1 MTRHDEFEIAGWQVD
16 PSTCQISQ
24 GEEINKLEP
33 KVMDLLVYM
42 AERSGEVLS
51 RDELLDG
58 VWQGTVVGYEAL
70 TNAVIKLRKAFG
82 DDARHPRVIETFP
95 KKGYRLIA
103 EVGIVEPDDG
113 DHVPGEAVAARES
126 ATKSGMTGYLTVVVV
141 LFLLLLLVG
150 LYFWQ
155 SREDETTW
163 PPPGTT
169 VIAVLPFVNTG
180 NDIEHTY
187 FSDGITDD
195 LINRLSG
202 LSGLIVI
209 SRNSTFQYKG
219 QAVDVRQ
226 VASDLGAGYV
236 LEGSV
241 RRGGERMRVN
251 AQLID
256 GKSGTQKWA
265 DSYDGTLEDVF
276 DLQDLIS
283 GQIITALSLE
293 LGDGETVQGL
303 QPETTS
309 TAAYEALLKG
319 LEQTRRFDRESFAA
333 AEAHFLRAL
342 ELDPDY
348 TRAHAALAMIY
359 WRAWQLKWHLNS
371 GSRFAGWG
379 RAKEELDAAM
389 AAPTPLALSL
399 NSSMFLYNRRYEQA
413 IEEANRA
420 IELNPSSADG
430 YLALADA
437 LAFDGQPLQ
446 AIETAD
452 KAIRLDPNFPAPY
465 LKIKGRAQFDLQQ
478 YEQAIETLT
487 LSLEGNP
494 EDLDAMVVLL
504 AAYGNAGQQAL
515 AEEARER
522 LDRKFREH
530 RKARFTLDSPKMR
543 WPYRNRPDKERLV
556 EGLRLAGVPEW

>member
-1 MTRHDEFEIAGWQVD
+1 MTRHDEFEIAGWHVD
-16 PSTCQISQ
+16 SSTCQISQ
-24 GEEINKLEP
+24 GEEVHKLEP

-42 AERSGEVLS
+42 AGRSGEVLS

-58 VWQGTVVGYEAL
+58 VWHDAVVGYEAL

-82 DDARHPRVIETFP
+82 DDARHPRVIETYP

-103 EVGIVEPDDG
+103 EVEITQADRSDSVSRTIIASQKSRSSIG
-113 DHVPGEAVAARES
+113 VPW
-126 ATKSGMTGYLTVVVV
+126 YLAVV
-141 LFLLLLLVG
+141 LAVLLLAG
-150 LYFWQ
+150 LFVWQ
-155 SREDETTW
+155 SSEDAAAW

-169 VIAVLPFVNTG
+169 VVAVLPFVNTG
-180 NDIEHTY
+180 NDIEHSY

-219 QAVDVRQ
+219 RAVDVRQ
-226 VASDLGAGYV
+226 VATELGAGYV

-241 RRGGERMRVN
+241 RRGGEQIRVN

-256 GKSGTQKWA
+256 GETGTQKWA

-276 DLQDLIS
+276 DLQDQIS
-283 GQIITALSLE
+283 GQIISALSLE
-293 LGDGETVQGL
+293 LGDQEVVQRM
-303 QPETTS
+303 QPETAS

-319 LEQTRRFDRESFAA
+319 LEQTRRFTRESFAA
-333 AEAHFLRAL
+333 AESYFLQAL
-342 ELDPDY
+342 ELDPGY

-379 RAKEELDAAM
+379 RAKQELDAAM
-389 AAPTPLALSL
+389 TVPTPLGLSL
-399 NSSMFLYNRRYEQA
+399 HSSMFLYNRRYEQA
-413 IEEANRA
+413 IGEANKA
-420 IELNPSSADG
+420 IALNPSSAEG

-437 LAFDGQPLQ
+437 LAFDGQPVQ

-465 LKIKGRAQFDLQQ
+465 LKVKGRAQFDLQQ
-478 YEQAIETLT
+478 YDRAIETLVQ
-487 LSLEGNP
+487 SVEGNP
-494 EDLDAMVVLL
+494 EDLDAIVVLL
-504 AAYGNAGQQAL
+504 AAYGQTGQQL
-515 AEEARER
+515 LARETLER
-522 LDRKFREH
+522 LNHKFRQDRK
-530 RKARFTLDSPKMR
+530 AGFTLDSPKMG
-543 WPYRNRPDKERLV
+543 WPYRNRPDRERLV
-556 EGLRLAGVPEW
+556 EGLRQAGVPEW